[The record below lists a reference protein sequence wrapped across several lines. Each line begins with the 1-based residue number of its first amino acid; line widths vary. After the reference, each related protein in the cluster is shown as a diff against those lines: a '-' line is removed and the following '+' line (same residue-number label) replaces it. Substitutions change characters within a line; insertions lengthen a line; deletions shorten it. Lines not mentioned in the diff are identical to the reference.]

1 MTNQVRKPYQKQQ
14 AADWYRENKFF
25 SLYMLRELTA
35 VPVALESLNL
45 FCGLANLATTAE
57 GWANWTALQTNPL
70 MIIFH
75 LIVIV
80 AALYNSKTWFDA
92 VPKAMP
98 IQKGE
103 KFVAEKTLVMGS
115 WVALVVIAVVLVA
128 LVSYFA

>member
-1 MTNQVRKPYQKQQ
+1 MSNLIRKPYQKQQ
-14 AADWYRENKFF
+14 PANWYKENKFF
-25 SLYMLRELTA
+25 SMYMLRELTA

-45 FCGLANLATTAE
+45 FFGLANLATNLE
-57 GWANWTALQTNPL
+57 KWQSWVALQTNPL
-70 MIIFH
+70 MVIFH

-103 KFVAEKTLVMGS
+103 KFVPEKTLVMGS
-115 WVALVVIAVVLVA
+115 WFALIVITLVLIA